1 MSPLFC
7 LLTHSRPLSLSA
19 LSSLSQVFRLFKM
32 TRHFSASQVLFQTAH
47 KAWKQIL
54 GMISLLV
61 FIVTI
66 FALLLYEVEKG
77 SPCYV
82 GDRNCE
88 VPEEAAGTLHV
99 GQEIWIDKTGQLSK
113 FASVLDALW
122 FAVVTL
128 SSTGYGDMV
137 PVTNLGQIF
146 AIFLMLFGAFY
157 LAMPLTVVATTF
169 WECHQNYLE
178 KQKRKKREANKKL
191 LDDMFLKKL
200 NALESVLVSVTK
212 KLDSFFVDIQKPSS
226 SASGAASS
234 GVGSMSFLERCVE
247 IESQLISLMRV
258 HDGDIKR
265 LSVVYSNHMTQRS
278 GSETANAA
286 PADEQQAY

>member
-1 MSPLFC
+1 
-7 LLTHSRPLSLSA
+7 
-19 LSSLSQVFRLFKM
+19 M
-32 TRHFSASQVLFQTAH
+32 TRHFSASQVLFQTAG

-82 GDRNCE
+82 GNSDCD
-88 VPEEAAGTLHV
+88 VPEDIAGTVHT
-99 GQEIWIDKTGQLSK
+99 GQLIWIDKNGEVSM

-137 PVTNLGQIF
+137 PGTNLGQIF

-169 WECHQNYLE
+169 WESHQSYLE
-178 KQKRKKREANKKL
+178 KQKKKKIEANKKL
-191 LDDMFLKKL
+191 LDEMFLKKL
-200 NALESVLVSVTK
+200 NTLESVLVAITK
-212 KLDSFFVDIQKPSS
+212 RLDAFFTDIQQPSS
-226 SASGAASS
+226 SSTDSS
-234 GVGSMSFLERCVE
+234 SVKSMSFLERCVE
-247 IESQLISLMRV
+247 IETQLINLMRV
-258 HDGDIKR
+258 HDVDIKR
-265 LSVVYSNHMTQRS
+265 LSVVYSNHVTNLN
-278 GSETANAA
+278 GSDTTAAGV
-286 PADEQQAY
+286 PDEQAY

>member
-1 MSPLFC
+1 
-7 LLTHSRPLSLSA
+7 
-19 LSSLSQVFRLFKM
+19 M
-32 TRHFSASQVLFQTAH
+32 TRHFSASQVLFQTAN

-54 GMISLLV
+54 GMLSLLV

-82 GDRNCE
+82 GDKGCHP
-88 VPEEAAGTLHV
+88 PEDVAATYHT
-99 GQEIWIDKTGQLSK
+99 GQEIWLSKTGQLSK

-122 FAVVTL
+122 FSVVTL

-157 LAMPLTVVATTF
+157 MAMPLTVVATTF
-169 WECHQNYLE
+169 WESHQSYLE
-178 KQKRKKREANKKL
+178 KQKKKKRDANKKI
-191 LDDMFLKKL
+191 LDDLFLKKL
-200 NALESVLVSVTK
+200 NTLEAMLGTLTK
-212 KLDSFFVDIQKPSS
+212 KLDSFFVDIQQPPLPAESS
-226 SASGAASS
+226 SSSSS
-234 GVGSMSFLERCVE
+234 GKLSFLERCVE
-247 IESQLISLMRV
+247 IESMLINLMRI

-265 LSVVYSNHMTQRS
+265 LSVVYSNHVINQEDPS
-278 GSETANAA
+278 PAA
-286 PADEQQAY
+286 AIEERQAY